1 MEQKCLQ
8 PRILYLASLSL
19 KFEAM
24 IKQFSDKERMK
35 KFTTTK
41 AALQDILKRLT
52 ALGGNVPKAK

>member
-1 MEQKCLQ
+1 MEQKGLQ

-24 IKQFSDKERMK
+24 IKQFSDKERLK

-41 AALQDILKRLT
+41 DIFTKRLT